1 MVNVLEALSAIDP
14 SELSYQEWVDV
25 GMALKAEGL
34 PCSAWDE
41 WSRADRRYHP
51 GECERKWES
60 FQGSGVTAGTVVKM
74 AKDRGWSSRKED
86 RALDW
91 DDVITL
97 DEDVKIIDKSWL
109 ERPDTKISPNWDPV
123 KDITDYLEALFEPSD
138 IVGYVMQSF
147 NNGDKYVPK
156 NKGAYDRTAGELIQA
171 LKMSGGDI
179 GAVLGDYDPKGG
191 AWIRFNPLDGNGVK
205 NANVTDYRFALVE
218 SDSLDIGMQEAI
230 IRNLELPVAAMV
242 YSGGKSI
249 HAIVHIDAVSDVE
262 YRSRVEYLYNV
273 LRKNDFPVD
282 SQNKNPSR
290 LSRMPGIIRGDK
302 KQWLM
307 ATNIGKASFDEWDE
321 WLKAEKDDLPEFTE
335 LADVWGNLPDLAPE
349 LISGILR
356 QGHKMLIAGPSKAGK
371 SFALIELAIAIA
383 EGREWFGF
391 RCEQGP
397 VLYVNLE
404 LDDTSCFHRFDDVYE
419 AMGIDPDGIRNL
431 TIWNLRGKTVPMKSL
446 VPKLTRRA
454 KDRDYMAVIIDPIY
468 KVIEGDENKA
478 GDMALFCNE
487 FDKICNELGC
497 AVIYCHH
504 HSKGAQGGKRAMD
517 RASGSGVFARD
528 PDALLD
534 MLELQPKYEDDIP
547 EGATAWRVSSVLRE
561 FKPAKPFEVV
571 FDYPLHKVTQLE
583 GATEMDLD
591 WEGHNEKRK
600 AEKIDRVEK
609 LVDYVYNYDKFR
621 MNDNSEF
628 PFISDCAD
636 YIECSERSIYNYLK
650 QTDKIVLDDG
660 VVKPSEKKKLKK

>member
-1 MVNVLEALSAIDP
+1 MVNVLEALNAIDP

-41 WSRADRRYHP
+41 WSRADHRYHP

-74 AKDRGWSSRKED
+74 AKDRGWSSWKEG

-91 DDVITL
+91 DDVIEL
-97 DEDVKIIDKSWL
+97 DMDDDVKIIDKSWL

-123 KDITDYLEALFEPSD
+123 KDITDYLDALFLPD
-138 IVGYVMQSF
+138 DYVGYVMQSF
-147 NNGDKYVPK
+147 DNDGKLVPK

-171 LKMSGGDI
+171 LKRSGGDI

-230 IRNLELPVAAMV
+230 IRELELPVAAMV
-242 YSGGKSI
+242 YSGGKSV
-249 HAIVHIDAVSDVE
+249 HAIVHIDAVNDVE
-262 YRSRVEYLYNV
+262 YRNRVEYLYSV
-273 LRKNDFPVD
+273 LRENNFPVD
-282 SQNKNPSR
+282 AQNKNPSR

-307 ATNIGKASFDEWDE
+307 ATNIGKASFDEWNEWFKAKKDSLPDFVGLDE
-321 WLKAEKDDLPEFTE
+321 
-335 LADVWGNLPDLAPE
+335 VWGNIPELAPV
-349 LISGILR
+349 LIDGVLR

-391 RCEQGP
+391 RCEQGR

-404 LDDTSCFHRFDDVYE
+404 LDDTSCFHRFEEVYG
-419 AMGIDPDGIRNL
+419 AMGIAAKNVPNL
-431 TIWNLRGKTVPMKSL
+431 KIWNLRGENVGMKELVSSL
-446 VPKLTRRA
+446 KIKA
-454 KDRDYMAVIIDPIY
+454 SKGDFIAVIIDPIY

-478 GDMALFCNE
+478 GDMALFCNQ
-487 FDKICNELGC
+487 FDKICKALDC

-534 MLELQPKYEDDIP
+534 MLELEPEHKDDIP
-547 EGATAWRVSSVLRE
+547 EESTAWRVSSVLRE
-561 FKPAKPFEVV
+561 FKPTKPFEVV
-571 FDYPLHKVTQLE
+571 FDYPLHKVVNLE
-583 GATEMDLD
+583 GATEKDLD
-591 WEGHNEKRK
+591 FDTRNKQRKSEKEDR
-600 AEKIDRVEK
+600 IDK
-609 LVDYVYNYDKFR
+609 LLDFVYNFKEYGIGKG
-621 MNDNSEF
+621 EH
-628 PFISDCAD
+628 PFISECAD
-636 YIECSERSIYNYLK
+636 FVGVNNDVIYRYIRDDVP
-650 QTDKIVLDDG
+650 DKLEVKKGIVYI
-660 VVKPSEKKKLKK
+660 K